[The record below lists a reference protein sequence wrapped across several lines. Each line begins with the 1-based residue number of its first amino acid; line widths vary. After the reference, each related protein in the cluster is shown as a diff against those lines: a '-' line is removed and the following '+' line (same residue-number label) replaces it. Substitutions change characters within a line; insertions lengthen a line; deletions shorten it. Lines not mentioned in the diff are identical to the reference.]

1 LLNEVIDFRI
11 VKKVGVIARASPGED
26 VEVRKMLLGMV
37 DDFHAGVFVID
48 GDDENFG
55 FGSSGGVQQLEP
67 GGVTIITLEADAADE
82 IDVVAVLFQNG
93 GHVTGTAQETDD
105 GVAETSEAS
114 EEDAGVIVFD
124 IGFGRGFRFG
134 SAKSW
139 ENEALQGDEEN
150 GR

>member
-1 LLNEVIDFRI
+1 MREVFC
-11 VKKVGVIARASPGED
+11 
-26 VEVRKMLLGMV
+26 GMV
-37 DDFHAGVFVID
+37 DDFHARVFVID

-55 FGSSGGVQQLEP
+55 FGSSGGVQELEP

-82 IDVVAVLFQNG
+82 VDVVAILLKDG

-114 EEDAGVIVFD
+114 EEDPGVIVFD

-134 SAKSW
+134 GAKSR

-150 GR
+150 GREGH